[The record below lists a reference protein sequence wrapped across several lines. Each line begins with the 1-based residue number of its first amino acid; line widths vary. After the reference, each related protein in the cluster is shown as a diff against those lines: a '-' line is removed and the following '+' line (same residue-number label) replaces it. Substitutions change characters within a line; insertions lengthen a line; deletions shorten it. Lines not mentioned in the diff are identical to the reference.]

1 MLEGVDYY
9 SPPFTMFESDDYNKN
24 NDFLVV
30 VDDDDD
36 VDVIDDDD
44 DDKSE
49 DFKNLK
55 PITKG
60 KPPRHVSGLRHSLS
74 STRLMQAVANLVT

>member
-30 VDDDDD
+30 VHDDD

-60 KPPRHVSGLRHSLS
+60 KPPRHGSGLRHSLS
-74 STRLMQAVANLVT
+74 STRLMQAVANLVS